1 MGERKRARSTRKEAI
16 PIDIL
21 HLLDRLE
28 DAIRSGWHM
37 PGTSRCMVDEN
48 ELQEIIDSVRDSIPT
63 EVRQAQEIT
72 RTRDEI
78 LSDAKAEAERQIA
91 QAQQQAHEMVQ
102 EQGLYKT
109 AEKEARRIIE
119 EANQQA
125 SETRA
130 RADEYALN
138 SLLQLEVQLNN
149 TLHTVRNGISSL
161 RGELPPPPSERA
173 PS

>member
-1 MGERKRARSTRKEAI
+1 
-16 PIDIL
+16 L

-48 ELQEIIDSVRDSIPT
+48 ELQEIIESVRESIPV
-63 EVRQAQEIT
+63 EVRQAQEVT
-72 RTRDEI
+72 RNREEI
-78 LSDAKAEAERQIA
+78 LGEARAEVERLIA
-91 QAQQQAHEMVQ
+91 QAQARAFEMMQ
-102 EQGLYKT
+102 EQALYKT

-125 SETRA
+125 NEVRA

-138 SLLQLEVQLNN
+138 SLLQLETQLNM
-149 TLHTVRNGISSL
+149 TLNTVRNGVSSL
-161 RGELPPPPSERA
+161 RGDLPVQQERV
-173 PS
+173 S

>member
-1 MGERKRARSTRKEAI
+1 
-16 PIDIL
+16 L

-48 ELQEIIDSVRDSIPT
+48 ELQEIIDSVRESIPA
-63 EVRQAQEIT
+63 EVRQAQEVT
-72 RTRDEI
+72 RNRDEI
-78 LSDAKAEAERQIA
+78 LGDAKAEAERLIA
-91 QAQQQAHEMVQ
+91 QAQQQAYDMVQ

-138 SLLQLEVQLNN
+138 SLLQLETQLNN
-149 TLHTVRNGISSL
+149 TLTTVRNGITSL
-161 RGELPPPPSERA
+161 RGEIPSSPAEHA

>member
-1 MGERKRARSTRKEAI
+1 
-16 PIDIL
+16 L

-48 ELQEIIDSVRDSIPT
+48 ELQEIIESVRESIPG
-63 EVRQAQEIT
+63 EMRQAQEVA
-72 RTRDEI
+72 RDREEI
-78 LSDAKAEAERQIA
+78 LSEAKADAERLIA

-102 EQGLYKT
+102 EQGLFKT

-125 SETRA
+125 NETRA

-138 SLLQLEVQLNN
+138 SLMQLETQLNN
-149 TLHTVRNGISSL
+149 TLNTVRNGIVSL
-161 RGELPPPPSERA
+161 RGESPPSER
-173 PS
+173 SS

>member
-1 MGERKRARSTRKEAI
+1 
-16 PIDIL
+16 
-21 HLLDRLE
+21 
-28 DAIRSGWHM
+28 M

-48 ELQEIIDSVRDSIPT
+48 ELQEIIDSVRESVPE
-63 EVRQAQEIT
+63 EVSRARDIT
-72 RTRDEI
+72 RERDAI
-78 LSDAKAEAERQIA
+78 LSESKAEAERLIA

-109 AEKEARRIIE
+109 AEREAKRIIE

-138 SLLQLEVQLNN
+138 SLLKLEEQLTN
-149 TLHTVRNGISSL
+149 TLTTVRNGVSSL
-161 RGELPPPPSERA
+161 RTEAASVE
-173 PS
+173 

>member
-1 MGERKRARSTRKEAI
+1 
-16 PIDIL
+16 L

-48 ELQEIIDSVRDSIPT
+48 ELQEIIDSVRESIPT

-78 LSDAKAEAERQIA
+78 LGDAKTEAERLIA
-91 QAQQQAHEMVQ
+91 QAQQQAYEMVQ

-125 SETRA
+125 GETRA

-138 SLLQLEVQLNN
+138 SLMQLETQLNN
-149 TLHTVRNGISSL
+149 TLHTVRNGITSL
-161 RGELPPPPSERA
+161 RGELPPPAERA